1 MEKEQKNQEQQPDPN
16 LVYAIDYVLPNEGG
30 TITVIVY
37 RAYLKKP
44 LTREEL
50 IDELNENDL
59 FDNPLIDTDNEQ
71 EVDSYNGEVEIVSF
85 VEGDQL
91 SPYDIEMVNYLKK
104 HIEK

>member
-1 MEKEQKNQEQQPDPN
+1 MKKEQKNQEQQPNPD
-16 LVYAIDYVLPNEGG
+16 LVYAVDYVLP
-30 TITVIVY
+30 IVY

-50 IDELNENDL
+50 IDELNENNL

-71 EVDSYNGEVEIVSF
+71 EVDAYSQELEIVSF
-85 VEGDQL
+85 VEGNQL
-91 SPYDIEMVNYLKK
+91 SPYDIQMVNYLKK